1 MTLSQDNINY
11 TGILFEDSKVFLNK
25 LASSYGREEVMGL
38 LNGRPSNI
46 FIDIVFNLDL
56 NKFNGNVTIQLKIKS
71 YRITGENNVIN
82 R

>member
-1 MTLSQDNINY
+1 MTLSQENINY
-11 TGILFEDSKVFLNK
+11 TGILFEDSQVFLNK
-25 LASSYGREEVMGL
+25 LASSYGREEVMAL

-56 NKFNGNVTIQLKIKS
+56 NNFNGNVSIQLKIKN
-71 YRITGENNVIN
+71 YRVTGENNVIN